1 MKKFA
6 IIFSVFAMLIASCAY
21 GDEVFS
27 TRRGMHTYYGIK
39 NSSGDIILEP
49 VYKFL
54 EKQENGYLARLY
66 PKYSI

>member
-49 VYKFL
+49 VWRY
-54 EKQENGYLARLY
+54 
-66 PKYSI
+66 YS